1 MYKYPKAE
9 LLYVMLFAVI
19 IFIPFTGAVHLF
31 DWDEINFAES
41 AREMLL
47 TGEYFRVQINYR
59 AFWEKPPL
67 FFWLQVL
74 SMKVFGIN
82 EFAAR
87 FPNAVCGIITL
98 GVLFHVASKHFSRN
112 VAIWWVL
119 LMAGSIT
126 PHLYFKSGIIDPW
139 FNLFIFLGVYQL
151 IQASSKASGYN
162 MNHFLFAGLFAGLAF
177 LTKGPV
183 ALIIIGLTL
192 CVYLVVSRFKLFFGV
207 KHVLSAFA
215 VFIFISSIWVLPE
228 FLANGYG
235 VIFDFIAYQADLF
248 LNPVAGHGQPFWYHP
263 VVLLIGCFPASI
275 FFIPAT
281 TLKHIQPNNKNLSI
295 WMNILFW
302 VVLILFSSVTTKIV
316 HYSSMCYIPLT
327 FIAATYISELV
338 GRNQKIHAAIYVLL
352 LLLGVVISTLLT
364 LLPLVDRFK
373 GRLVSLIK
381 DPFVVEN
388 LSISSPWLGYEYMVG
403 FAFLIVFIFAL
414 LLIKQQRLLTAFRLI
429 LLGNAVLLPFYMY
442 TVVPKVE
449 AYTQRSAI
457 VFYKQLAGQDVYIET
472 LGHKSYAQY
481 FYAQTLPE
489 NKPSVEQ
496 MLYEEQG
503 KDCYFVSKTTYIDSH
518 DYPQLIEI
526 ARNGGFVL
534 LKKKVN

>member
-9 LLYVMLFAVI
+9 LLYVLLFAAL

-47 TGEYFRVQINYR
+47 TGEYFRVQINYK

-74 SMKVFGIN
+74 SMKAFGIN

-87 FPNAVCGIITL
+87 FPNAICGIITL
-98 GVLFHVASKHFSRN
+98 GVLFHIASKHFNRN

-139 FNLFIFLGVYQL
+139 FNLFIFLSVYQL
-151 IQASSKASGYN
+151 VQASSKSSHEN
-162 MNHFLFAGLFAGLAF
+162 LNHFVIAGLFAGLAF

-183 ALIIIGLTL
+183 ALIIIGLALT
-192 CVYLVVSRFKLFFGV
+192 VYIVFSRFKLFFGV
-207 KHVLSAFA
+207 KHVLSALA
-215 VFIFISSIWVLPE
+215 VFISVSSIWILPE
-228 FLANGYG
+228 FMANGYG
-235 VIFDFIAYQADLF
+235 VILDFITYQADLF

-263 VVLLIGCFPASI
+263 VVLLAGCFPASI

-281 TLKHIQPNNKNLSI
+281 RLKHIQSNYKHLSV

-327 FIAATYISELV
+327 FIAATYVAELV
-338 GRNQKIHAAIYVLL
+338 GRTRKLHIALYVLL
-352 LLLGVVISTLLT
+352 ALLGILITTLLT

-373 GRLVSLIK
+373 DHLIPLIK
-381 DPFVVEN
+381 DPFAVDN
-388 LSISSPWLGYEYMVG
+388 LSVPSPWLGYEYMVG
-403 FAFLIVFIFAL
+403 VAFLIVFVFAL
-414 LLIKQQRLLTAFRLI
+414 LLMMQQRLLTAFRLI

-457 VFYKQLAGQDVYIET
+457 FYYKQFVGQDVYIET

-481 FYAQTLPE
+481 FYSQTQPGF
-489 NKPSVEQ
+489 KPSVEQ
-496 MLYEEQG
+496 MLHETQV
-503 KDCYFVSKTTYIDSH
+503 KPCYFVSKSIYYDTH
-518 DYPQLIEI
+518 DYPQLEEMD
-526 ARNGGFVL
+526 RSGGFVL
-534 LKKKVN
+534 LKKKEN